1 MKPKIKLI
9 FSITTL
15 IVIGSLIYEYT
26 NRGGSC
32 EVGEDSIPMTAIEK
46 NYHDSIIKAQNP
58 YVQKRIDSIQ
68 RIKDTEMNNKIGR
81 NQQIMNT
88 FVGKWQGV
96 SDEIYTIDD
105 IPTFE
110 IKKKEFKERNPFV
123 TEDELNSKTTNEI
136 EKWKQMVNKQ
146 TKRTNNYYIEFIKVT
161 NHGEGNSYHFVNK
174 NNNTF
179 SEGEWTIT
187 INGYN
192 DTTLWLLD
200 NKTNKTFE
208 HSLQRDYN
216 GNYTI
221 RMPIHKKGEQNTKM
235 KRIE

>member
-32 EVGEDSIPMTAIEK
+32 EVGEDSIPMTAIE
-46 NYHDSIIKAQNP
+46 IKAQNP

-146 TKRTNNYYIEFIKVT
+146 TKRTNN
-161 NHGEGNSYHFVNK
+161 SYHFVNK